1 MIISTKGKRD
11 IMKASELIEALKE
24 LIDKHGDV
32 KVLITSYWTG
42 SVRSATYNDEDVSRR
57 EPYIEL
63 N

>member
-1 MIISTKGKRD
+1 
-11 IMKASELIEALKE
+11 MKASELIEALKE